1 MNRLLNKLLRH
12 HINTWQLAG
21 FVLANLCGMAIVLAA
36 VQFHADV
43 KPLFAAGDS
52 FLRPGQVVVTKR
64 VSSVG
69 TLTGK
74 SPAFSEKEIRRMQ
87 QQPFVQRLGQYTP
100 AMFSVFATIGSQQM
114 GMEFSTEM
122 FFEAVPDEFIDVQ
135 TDKWSYDPESDDVPI
150 ILPRAYLNL
159 YNFGFASSQG
169 LPTISEKLAGKV
181 AVRLRLTGTHGV
193 KLKTGRVVAFSR
205 RLNTILVPQQFLDHM
220 NQQLSPGRTPQAAR
234 LIIETDNPADERI
247 AQYLSDMG
255 YDTEANDADASKTA
269 SLMRIIITVVLAV
282 GLLISALAFYV
293 LLLSIFLLLQK
304 HTEKIDNLLL
314 IGYSPASV
322 ASPFRLLALV
332 LNALVL
338 VLAMVAVVLLRQW
351 YLPLLGSL
359 DARFEPSAF
368 VPTLLTGVALFLL
381 VTAINHIAINRK
393 VRAIWHMHE

>member
-205 RLNTILVPQQFLDHM
+205 RLNTILVP
-220 NQQLSPGRTPQAAR
+220 AAR
-234 LIIETDNPADERI
+234 RGA
-247 AQYLSDMG
+247 
-255 YDTEANDADASKTA
+255 
-269 SLMRIIITVVLAV
+269 
-282 GLLISALAFYV
+282 
-293 LLLSIFLLLQK
+293 
-304 HTEKIDNLLL
+304 
-314 IGYSPASV
+314 
-322 ASPFRLLALV
+322 
-332 LNALVL
+332 
-338 VLAMVAVVLLRQW
+338 RQ
-351 YLPLLGSL
+351 LHQL
-359 DARFEPSAF
+359 
-368 VPTLLTGVALFLL
+368 
-381 VTAINHIAINRK
+381 
-393 VRAIWHMHE
+393 